1 MNEPLTVGGETLTF
15 RQIFRR
21 QADRLA
27 AALTRDEPYESFLLS
42 C

>member
-1 MNEPLTVGGETLTF
+1 MQVDGQSLTF
-15 RQIFRR
+15 REVFRR

-27 AALTRDEPYESFLLS
+27 AALTRDEPYESFRLP

>member
-1 MNEPLTVGGETLTF
+1 MGTPLEIDGQSLTF

-27 AALTRDEPYESFLLS
+27 AALTKNEPYESFRLP